1 MQTLLMQSES
11 CVTLQNFSRH
21 DRVTVSRLSISYIS
35 LSVVCYLSTSSQIL
49 TLAKKRKKKRKG
61 QLNTMI
67 VLFCPSVCGR
77 TQLNEHQSLLAD

>member
-49 TLAKKRKKKRKG
+49 TLAKKRKKKKKRATEY
-61 QLNTMI
+61 NDCS
-67 VLFCPSVCGR
+67 VLSF
-77 TQLNEHQSLLAD
+77 SLWSDPTD

>member
-49 TLAKKRKKKRKG
+49 TLAKNKKKEKKRATEY
-61 QLNTMI
+61 NDCS
-67 VLFCPSVCGR
+67 VLSF
-77 TQLNEHQSLLAD
+77 SLWSDPTE

>member
-49 TLAKKRKKKRKG
+49 TLAKKKKKEKEKG
-61 QLNTMI
+61 N
-67 VLFCPSVCGR
+67 
-77 TQLNEHQSLLAD
+77 